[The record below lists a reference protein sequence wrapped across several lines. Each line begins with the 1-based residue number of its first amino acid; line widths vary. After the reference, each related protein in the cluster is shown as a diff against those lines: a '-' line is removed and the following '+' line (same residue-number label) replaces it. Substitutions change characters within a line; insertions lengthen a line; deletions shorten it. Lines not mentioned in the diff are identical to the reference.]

1 MSEIISMIPNR
12 EFKLS
17 ELSLLNSSASEIDVG
32 ITKVTN
38 ITSSASE
45 INNNI
50 FRNSFKKGTYYEDF
64 TSLDNYSLENPA
76 TGTYSIV
83 SEETPFGNTYLD
95 FVSTVGATVVFKK
108 VMPDLTS
115 LLQKKYISFY
125 IWVDDIA
132 NFGNGAFHFYS
143 GAVTKRFTY
152 NFRPYLLNGAS
163 SWHHVKIKVSDLV
176 AEGGILLTDLITG
189 WRLISYP
196 TTGKSVHFKL
206 AGIVFDNIEKPAIS
220 FTFDDGQISDYSIA
234 YNKMKEYGYKGTIFQ
249 ISEAV
254 GLAGRTSLA
263 QIQEMYNAGWYFGI
277 HGKDALNWVTEQTA
291 TQAEASIKTCRDY
304 LYNNGFTRGLDICA
318 YPQGKNNDDTQ
329 LSLDRLGIKYARSTD
344 ITVNYYPFIDRRQ
357 IAGIALSTTSDIN
370 KAYVDKAIAR
380 GGHLVFICHDLTV
393 STYETAF
400 NELID
405 YIFVN
410 YNEYMTTLPE
420 WFESY
425 EYINKEI

>member
-1 MSEIISMIPNR
+1 MANLNTDLISPEQAI
-12 EFKLS
+12 EATVAAY
-17 ELSLLNSSASEIDVG
+17 NSKDAIE
-32 ITKVTN
+32 N
-38 ITSSASE
+38 IKGLKASASE

-64 TSLDNYSLENPA
+64 TSLDNYSLQTPSA
-76 TGTYSIV
+76 GTYSIV
-83 SEETPFGNTYLD
+83 SEETPFGNSYLD
-95 FVSTVGATVVFKK
+95 LVSTVDATIVSTKA
-108 VMPDLTS
+108 MPDSIS

-125 IWVDDIA
+125 IWVDSID
-132 NFGNGAFHFYS
+132 NFGNASFQFYS

-152 NFRPYLLNGAS
+152 SFRPYLLNGTS

-189 WRLISYP
+189 WRLVSYP
-196 TTGKSVHFKL
+196 ATGKSVHFKF

-254 GLAGRTSLA
+254 GLTGRTSLA

-277 HGKDALNWVTEQTA
+277 HGKDALNWVTET
-291 TQAEASIKTCRDY
+291 TPEQAENSIKVCRDY
-304 LYNNGFTRGLDICA
+304 LYNNGLTRGLDICA

-329 LSLDRLGIKYARSTD
+329 LSLDRLGIKYARSTN
-344 ITVNYYPFIDRRQ
+344 TGVNYYPYNDRRK
-357 IAGIALSTTSDIN
+357 IAGRGLSPTSATN
-370 KAYVDKAIAR
+370 KAYVDEAIAK
-380 GGHLVFICHDLTV
+380 GGHLVFICHELTPNA
-393 STYETAF
+393 YKTAF

-405 YIFVN
+405 YIFEN